1 MKQGAVMRS
10 LYVVTAALASIL
22 WTFGLAAEQST
33 QPSERRNLLGVWE
46 LVSAQDHRPNG
57 DVLDLF
63 GTKPS
68 GTLIY
73 TPDGRM
79 AVQII
84 RDPRPT
90 YVAGS
95 IWSSDGRDLLPSA
108 SANEIRDAY
117 TGYYAYSG
125 MWEIDE
131 RAHTVTHHV
140 RASLRSG
147 EVGMDYVR
155 PYELAGEQL
164 LLRYAVSADDGER
177 RTRVMVWRRAE
188 RF

>member
-1 MKQGAVMRS
+1 MRS
-10 LYVVTAALASIL
+10 LHIVTAALASLL
-22 WTFGLAAEQST
+22 WTPGLAAEQST
-33 QPSERRNLLGVWE
+33 QPSERRNLLGVWD

-63 GTKPS
+63 GAKPS

-73 TPDGRM
+73 TPDGRV
-79 AVQII
+79 AVQIM

-90 YVAGS
+90 SVAGS
-95 IWSSDGRDLLPSA
+95 MWSSDGRQLLPSA

-117 TGYYAYSG
+117 AGYYAYSG
-125 MWEIDE
+125 MWEIND

-155 PYELAGEQL
+155 PFEFVGEQL
-164 LLRYAVSADDGER
+164 LLRYAMSAADGER